1 MAESLTLTSLSIF
14 HVTSSQGRRK
24 ASPPTMTCTALCD
37 AKDQPSSGPACA
49 VSAWMNSTDS
59 WLSSSPTHVAI
70 NLWVIGLCLTAWLA
84 GWSDGVPPSQSVT
97 DDQCTLEKLA
107 GQRCRSL
114 QCSDVLFAT
123 SSVTA
128 AAAASDESSVTL
140 SMCWMTVTT
149 IYSLYNLHWVA

>member
-107 GQRCRSL
+107 GQRCRCNAAMFCLRRL
-114 QCSDVLFAT
+114 QSQQQQQQAMK
-123 SSVTA
+123 A
-128 AAAASDESSVTL
+128 AWHCLCAEWPWQQSTHYI
-140 SMCWMTVTT
+140 T
-149 IYSLYNLHWVA
+149 NLQWVA